1 MLAVLKL
8 ALWNVLWV
16 EVAPMPGL
24 PKTCIIILLMHSV
37 WKPFDSSQTAGG
49 WPPRAAALRSRLKDA
64 AGRLMGQLFDRN
76 CRRAF
81 APVEAFHADALPAD
95 RFQAEIRVRRRRQV
109 DAILISLRTV
119 VCCEPSSCRRAQV
132 REGS

>member
-16 EVAPMPGL
+16 EVAPSPGVA
-24 PKTCIIILLMHSV
+24 TSCVITLLMHAM
-37 WKPFDSSQTAGG
+37 WKPFDCSHTTGG
-49 WPPRAAALRSRLKDA
+49 WAPRAAVLRSRLKDA

-95 RFQAEIRVRRRRQV
+95 RFQAEIRVRC
-109 DAILISLRTV
+109 S
-119 VCCEPSSCRRAQV
+119 
-132 REGS
+132 